1 MNKNKTL
8 LVPSII
14 RKYVKMK
21 SLFGND
27 VNNSELRKNIIYII
41 NNVIINNVNIKFNDL
56 VKQYGIKY
64 TNGSVVV
71 LFGAYIDGYL
81 DSKKDIVNRLYDE
94 REIYLN
100 NN

>member
-27 VNNSELRKNIIYII
+27 VNNSELRENIIYII